1 MAYSFLKKVSN
12 RVAPPGLEMRL
23 LRLMPRAMLAGTLL
37 PLALAVG
44 ARVMIR
50 DGHPADIAK
59 DVLSV
64 DIFAFAL
71 FVTSWTAILTVS
83 IGAIVVFIM
92 KGPAYEADPYPIP
105 HNERNRL

>member
-1 MAYSFLKKVSN
+1 MT
-12 RVAPPGLEMRL
+12 L
-23 LRLMPRAMLAGTLL
+23 LRLMPRAMLFGTLV
-37 PLALAVG
+37 PAALALG
-44 ARVMIR
+44 ARLFIR
-50 DGHPADIAK
+50 EGHSADIAK
-59 DVLSV
+59 DILTI

-71 FVTSWTAILTVS
+71 LVTSWTAILTVS

>member
-1 MAYSFLKKVSN
+1 MASRFLKKVSE

-23 LRLMPRAMLAGTLL
+23 LRMMPRAMLIGTGV
-37 PLALAVG
+37 PAALALG
-44 ARVMIR
+44 ARLLIR
-50 DGHPADIAK
+50 EGHPADIAK
-59 DVLSV
+59 DILTV

-71 FVTSWTAILTVS
+71 FVTCWTVILTVS

>member
-1 MAYSFLKKVSN
+1 MAYRFLKKVSE
-12 RVAPPGLEMRL
+12 RVAPPGLEMTL
-23 LRLMPRAMLAGTLL
+23 LRLMPKAMVIGTLV
-37 PLALAVG
+37 PVALALG
-44 ARVMIR
+44 ARVLIR
-50 DGHPADIAK
+50 DGHPVDVAK
-59 DVLSV
+59 EILTI

-105 HNERNRL
+105 HNKRNRL